1 MVFKIFLILLALS
14 LPAVSEAS
22 VAQDM
27 YVVHMDPTKIP
38 ESGTSTSAG
47 GSRTWYEA
55 VLDSVTEF
63 SASESPPPPP
73 PQLLYVYE
81 TAVSGFAA
89 KLSRQQLESLK
100 HVHGFLA
107 AVPDEMLTLHTT
119 HSPQFLGLRN
129 GKGLWGAKSLA
140 SDVIVG
146 VVDTGIWPEHI
157 SFRDAGIMSPVPAR
171 WKGTCEAGRAFS
183 PSNCNKK
190 LVGARTFYKGYE
202 SIVGKINETVEYKSP
217 RDSEGHG
224 THTASTAA
232 GDLVKDASFLGLARG
247 SAGGMK
253 YTARI
258 AAYKACYTLGCSSID
273 VLAAVDQ
280 AVKDGVDILSLSLGG
295 LLPKPFYTDNIA
307 IAAFGA
313 TQKGVFVCSSAG
325 NSGPLTSSVSNT
337 APWIMTVA
345 ASSLDRRFPAMVEL
359 GNGRVFRGE
368 SLYSGKAVNQKLPL
382 VYGRT
387 AGGKGAEFCSHGSL
401 SSRLVKGRIV
411 VCERGNSAR
420 AEKGSEV
427 KRSGGA
433 GMILINRETEGEEVY
448 ADPHF
453 LPATALGFSA
463 GIAVKKYINSSKSAT
478 ASIKFQGTVYGNRAP
493 VMAAFSSRGP
503 SAVSPEIIKPDV
515 TAPGV
520 NILAAWPPNIGPTM
534 LEADNRSVEFNIL
547 SGTSMSCPHV
557 SGLAALL
564 KSVHGDWSPAA
575 IKSALMTT
583 SYTLDSRKSPITDSV
598 STNPISATP
607 FAFGSGH
614 VDPERAAHPGLIY
627 DISTQDYFNYLCSLN
642 YNSTQISLLLRK
654 KSACPTHHHHQPG
667 DLNYPSFAVIFDS
680 SSSNSS
686 HTFTRTATNVGI
698 PESVYAVHVMEPD
711 GVSVIVKPKVL
722 KFNKMGQN
730 LSYTVSFVAQRGKIA
745 SGGGHSF
752 GSLVWKSTNFTV
764 RSPIAVIWQ

>member
-1 MVFKIFLILLALS
+1 MVFKTFLILLALS

-22 VAQDM
+22 VPPQDM

-38 ESGTSTSAG
+38 ESGTTTSG
-47 GSRTWYEA
+47 DSRTWYEA
-55 VLDSVTEF
+55 VLDSVTKL
-63 SASESPPPPP
+63 SASENPP

-89 KLSRQQLESLK
+89 KLSRQNLESLK
-100 HVHGFLA
+100 HVPGFLA

-129 GKGLWGAKSLA
+129 GKGLWGGKNLA

-157 SFRDAGIMSPVPAR
+157 SFRDAGISPVPSR
-171 WKGTCEAGRAFS
+171 WKGTCETGKGFS
-183 PSNCNKK
+183 PANCNRK
-190 LVGARTFYKGYE
+190 LIGARTFYKGYE
-202 SIVGKINETVEYKSP
+202 SIVGKINETAEFKSP

-224 THTASTAA
+224 THTASTVA
-232 GDLVKDASFLGLARG
+232 GDSVKDASFFGLAKG
-247 SAGGMK
+247 IASGMK

-258 AAYKACYTLGCSSID
+258 AAYKACYSLGCSSID

-295 LLPKPFYTDNIA
+295 FLPKPFYTDNIA

-325 NSGPLTSSVSNT
+325 NSGPLISSVSNT

-345 ASSLDRRFPAMVEL
+345 ASSLDRRFPAIVEL
-359 GNGRVFRGE
+359 GDGRVFRGE
-368 SLYSGKAVNQKLPL
+368 SLYSGKDVKQKLGL
-382 VYGRT
+382 VYGRS
-387 AGGKGAEFCSHGSL
+387 AGGKGAEFCSQGSL
-401 SSRLVKGRIV
+401 FSRLVKGRIV

-427 KRSGGA
+427 KRGGGA
-433 GMILINRETEGEEVY
+433 GMILINRESEGEEVY

-453 LPATALGFSA
+453 LPATALGYSS

-493 VMAAFSSRGP
+493 VMAVFSSRGP

-534 LEADNRSVEFNIL
+534 LESDNRSVDFNIL

-564 KSVHGDWSPAA
+564 KSVHRDWSPAA

-583 SYTLDSRKSPITDSV
+583 AYTLDTRRSPITDSV
-598 STNPISATP
+598 SRNLISATP

-654 KSACPTHHHHQPG
+654 KSACRGHHQPG

-698 PESVYAVHVMEPD
+698 PKSVYAVHVMEPH

-722 KFNKMGQN
+722 KFNKMGQKVR
-730 LSYTVSFVAQRGKIA
+730 YTVTFVAQRGQMA